1 MKPLKSVEEL
11 ENLREQAQTRL
22 AEQEKKIQVK
32 VHLGTCGIS
41 SGANKVLETF
51 IREVETRKL
60 SNVVVLRA
68 ACIGLCG
75 REPVATVIDPKNGQT
90 IYCDLDEDR
99 VPRIVEEHFVEGRPV
114 KEWTLALDA
123 SLF

>member
-32 VHLGTCGIS
+32 VHLGTCGIA
-41 SGANKVLETF
+41 SGANKVLEAF
-51 IREVETRKL
+51 AREVETRKL
-60 SNVVVLRA
+60 SDVVVLRA

-75 REPVATVIDPKNGQT
+75 REPVVTVINPGNGKV
-90 IYCDLDEDR
+90 IYCDLDENR
-99 VPRIVEEHFVEGRPV
+99 VPRIVEEHFEG
-114 KEWTLALDA
+114 ET
-123 SLF
+123 S